1 MEETWNSRDLPVLD
15 AVVSLLDES
24 PSGLLLGRAVA
35 ERTALDDRIVESA
48 LHALSPTYVIL
59 GRQMAAEGGLDLQVI
74 DGVTAEARRAVGQ
87 WPTAE
92 SLIDQLVA
100 GLKRA
105 AEQEKNPEQK
115 KRLGEIA
122 RGLGGAAKSI
132 AIDIIAQLI
141 ERKVPGAH

>member
-1 MEETWNSRDLPVLD
+1 MEETWYSRDLPVLD
-15 AVVSLLDES
+15 AVVRLLDES

-35 ERTALDDRIVESA
+35 KRTALDEGAVESA
-48 LHALSPTYVIL
+48 LYALSPTYVIL

-74 DGVTAEARRAVGQ
+74 DGVTGEARRAVGQ

-92 SLIDQLVA
+92 SFIDQLVA
-100 GLKRA
+100 GLKGA
-105 AEQEKNPEQK
+105 AEQEKDPERK
-115 KRLGEIA
+115 KRLREIA

-141 ERKVPGAH
+141 EHKVPGAH